1 MLVWNCVAPSP
12 VLDKTRHNYCV
23 GHKSELGGGG
33 IWLRIA
39 FYSVVRGGFGGY
51 GKSFLLTLLLLLR
64 QLIYILC
71 IYPITAT
78 STSLTQRIL
87 SQRPPIIF
95 QLDANVLEL
104 PPPLS
109 MVPLTLHDFGAVPS
123 GILKQPSINNYG
135 AAYAFRYHYDTS
147 KHQTSTTYHIH
158 DRCTVYTK
166 LFRLLLSRISFVWK

>member
-1 MLVWNCVAPSP
+1 MLVWNCVAPSS
-12 VLDKTRHNYCV
+12 VLDKTRHNHCV
-23 GHKSELGGGG
+23 GHKSELGGG

-109 MVPLTLHDFGAVPS
+109 MVPLTLLHDFGAVP
-123 GILKQPSINNYG
+123 GILKQPSINKHG
-135 AAYAFRYHYDTS
+135 AAYAFTYHMTS
-147 KHQTSTTYHIH
+147 KHQTLTIHITSIIDALVTPSFFVYH
-158 DRCTVYTK
+158 YQEYP
-166 LFRLLLSRISFVWK
+166 SFGDS